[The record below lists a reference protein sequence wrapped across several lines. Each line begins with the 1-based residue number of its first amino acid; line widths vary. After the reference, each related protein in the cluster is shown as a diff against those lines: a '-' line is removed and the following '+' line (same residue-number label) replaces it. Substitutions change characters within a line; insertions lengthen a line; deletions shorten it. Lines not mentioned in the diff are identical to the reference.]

1 MCTLALY
8 YRVIPDYPLIVAANR
23 DERFS
28 RASASPQRL
37 DEKPLIFGGKDLV
50 AGGTWLGV
58 NEHGLIAAVLNR
70 RAAGPA
76 TKHVPRSRGLLC
88 LQMLRAESAFQAYEG
103 LKREH
108 GLNYQ
113 PFLLLVASVKAA
125 FVAYNSGKTI
135 THHALDAGVHV
146 FGNSSF
152 CGATTEKQSHAKEL
166 FSAAIGPL
174 RQRLAPTG
182 VGETRG
188 AAKARLSSVEYLQRI
203 LANHDL
209 PAGSHDPRDAI
220 CVHGE
225 EYGTVSSSIVF
236 QDSAGG
242 QFHFYHS
249 STAPCQGDYQ
259 PIEAPAPL

>member
-1 MCTLALY
+1 MLALY

-37 DEKPLIFGGKDLV
+37 DDEPLIFGGKDLV

-58 NEHGLIAAVLNR
+58 NEYGLIAGVLNR
-70 RAAGPA
+70 RAAAPT

-88 LQMLRAESAFQAYEG
+88 LQMLRAASAFQAYEG

-108 GLNYQ
+108 GLSYQ
-113 PFLLLVASVKAA
+113 PFLLLVASVKTA

-135 THHALDAGVHV
+135 THHALDTGVHV

-152 CGATTEKQSHAKEL
+152 CGTTTEKLIHSREL
-166 FSAAIGPL
+166 FSAATGSL
-174 RQRLAPTG
+174 RQRLTPTG
-182 VGETRG
+182 VGEKRG
-188 AAKARLSSVEYLQRI
+188 GAKARLSSVDYLQRI
-203 LANHDL
+203 LGNHDL

-242 QFHFYHS
+242 RFHFYHS
-249 STAPCQGDYQ
+249 SIAPCEGEYH
-259 PIEAPAPL
+259 PIEAPGPL